1 MLFSCKVW
9 LDNLSNKKTKSKRL
23 MIMVNDH
30 IAAQKSS
37 YYITRQRYT
46 IIKYNYIHILVKYSK
61 WNVIIIF
68 KTK

>member
-30 IAAQKSS
+30 IAAQKSY

-46 IIKYNYIHILVKYSK
+46 IIKYNYIHILVTYSK
-61 WNVIIIF
+61 WNVIMIF
-68 KTK
+68 KVN

>member
-1 MLFSCKVW
+1 
-9 LDNLSNKKTKSKRL
+9 

-61 WNVIIIF
+61 
-68 KTK
+68 